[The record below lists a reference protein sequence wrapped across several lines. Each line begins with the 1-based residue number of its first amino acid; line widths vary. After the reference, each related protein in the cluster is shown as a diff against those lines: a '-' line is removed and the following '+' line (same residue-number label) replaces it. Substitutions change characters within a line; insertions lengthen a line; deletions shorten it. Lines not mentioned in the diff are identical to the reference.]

1 MVHFTTLRMA
11 LDFTIVN
18 TSLNNIQES
27 LQSTMQE
34 LQWFIAGFGRFI
46 ITMISLFQFISLL
59 FTEKPNEPL
68 IKFGQTL
75 NTYLYDINQF
85 LTVNTE
91 AYPFPFSDWP
101 TSTPNNEKHSDEKV
115 DEIETPNVGPQ
126 ENAEPS

>member
-1 MVHFTTLRMA
+1 MTNDNIET
-11 LDFTIVN
+11 
-18 TSLNNIQES
+18 NNKETEKSWQKTNIWKRGIAM
-27 LQSTMQE
+27 LFFG
-34 LQWFIAGFGRFI
+34 FIAGFGRFI

-101 TSTPNNEKHSDEKV
+101 TSTPNNEKCSENKV
-115 DEIETPNVGPQ
+115 DETEIPSVSPQ
-126 ENAEPS
+126 DNAEPS